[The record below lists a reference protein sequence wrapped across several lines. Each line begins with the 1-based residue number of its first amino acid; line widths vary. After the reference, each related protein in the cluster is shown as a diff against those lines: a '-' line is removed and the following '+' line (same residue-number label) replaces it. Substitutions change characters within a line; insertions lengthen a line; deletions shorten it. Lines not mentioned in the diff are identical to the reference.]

1 MGAIQGKIA
10 NNRTTR
16 AVSNE
21 LNNLSATDV
30 HHVISLKNDRIN
42 EDGTSG
48 KLNQREVI
56 LQTLAVGALTNA
68 GNLAT
73 FYIYKGAAITDGIS
87 TGNASSAITTGEY
100 KANSGELVTCAI
112 VSANSS
118 DNIDMTPYRVI
129 LAPLETI
136 NIFISCPAQV
146 SPVVS
151 LTFVTE

>member
-1 MGAIQGKIA
+1 
-10 NNRTTR
+10 
-16 AVSNE
+16 
-21 LNNLSATDV
+21 
-30 HHVISLKNDRIN
+30 
-42 EDGTSG
+42 
-48 KLNQREVI
+48 LNQREVI

-73 FYIYKGAAITDGIS
+73 FYIYKGAAITDGEVTPADVDFEWTIS
-87 TGNASSAITTGEY
+87 TGNASSSITTGEY
-100 KANSGELVTCAI
+100 KANSGELITCAL

-118 DNIDMTPYRVI
+118 ANIDMTPYRVI